1 MKRAVVLVAAGVLAG
16 CSLMP
21 TFGRPVEDQLGRAD
35 DLVMA
40 GRYADAI
47 AAYDAWLAKRRDA
60 PDARRVQ
67 SRRDTL
73 TILVETQAEAGR
85 LRRQLG
91 DRDAE
96 AAKLRQEAER
106 LRAEVE
112 RLRADAERLRTD
124 LENLKRIDLRPDRVR

>member
-1 MKRAVVLVAAGVLAG
+1 VRRAAVLVAAGVLAG

-21 TFGRPVEDQLGRAD
+21 TFLRPVDDPLGR
-35 DLVMA
+35 
-40 GRYADAI
+40 ADAI
-47 AAYDAWLAKRRDA
+47 AAYDAWLAKHRDA

-73 TILVETQAEAGR
+73 TILLETQAEAGR

-96 AAKLRQEAER
+96 VVKLRQEAER
-106 LRAEVE
+106 LRADVE
-112 RLRADAERLRTD
+112 RLRTDAERLRTD